1 MTAAA
6 GSREPACPLLLPV
19 IFLCVGQPGL
29 TALTEPPRS
38 PYICLNCH
46 SGTQPCQRES
56 TARMRNKQNAPSQHS
71 RGKSGLLH
79 AFKANMI
86 IQVISCF
93 STYITAR
100 SRVQVLATFSGKN
113 TDCNNHLA
121 GFFNPCLPLGLLL
134 GNTEI
139 FCVQLNLDF
148 IFFLYLHVD

>member
-56 TARMRNKQNAPSQHS
+56 TARMRNKQNVPSEHS

-86 IQVISCF
+86 IQMISCF

-100 SRVQVLATFSGKN
+100 SKVQVLATFSGKN

-121 GFFNPCLPLGLLL
+121 GLKSLSAFRVASGKHRNLFCSVKFGFF
-134 GNTEI
+134 
-139 FCVQLNLDF
+139 FY
-148 IFFLYLHVD
+148 IFFCICM